1 MHASQACSSE
11 SCSGKKIPRGQPHA
25 GSNPAPGR
33 SLRRQG
39 RRYLR
44 LRVSGRPVKGPATL
58 VKAWMLESF
67 VYPRLGS
74 SAGQCDHCRGT
85 HETAHQTKQRCSQIF
100 RDALATGRAVRDITV
115 DLRGALAPVVSESH
129 AAITNPAKIGALL
142 RAIDV
147 YDRHPTTAI
156 ALKLAPL
163 VFVRPGE
170 LRGAE
175 WSELDLDAAEWL
187 IPAERM
193 NMGERHI
200 VPLASQAVELL
211 RVQREAHG

>member
-1 MHASQACSSE
+1 MLLTSQ
-11 SCSGKKIPRGQPHA
+11 GTFVPQPQE
-25 GSNPAPGR
+25 
-33 SLRRQG
+33 L
-39 RRYLR
+39 
-44 LRVSGRPVKGPATL
+44 PVKGPATL

-142 RAIDV
+142 RAIDA
-147 YDRHPTTAI
+147 TI
-156 ALKLAPL
+156 AT
-163 VFVRPGE
+163 RR
-170 LRGAE
+170 LR
-175 WSELDLDAAEWL
+175 
-187 IPAERM
+187 
-193 NMGERHI
+193 
-200 VPLASQAVELL
+200 LL
-211 RVQREAHG
+211 